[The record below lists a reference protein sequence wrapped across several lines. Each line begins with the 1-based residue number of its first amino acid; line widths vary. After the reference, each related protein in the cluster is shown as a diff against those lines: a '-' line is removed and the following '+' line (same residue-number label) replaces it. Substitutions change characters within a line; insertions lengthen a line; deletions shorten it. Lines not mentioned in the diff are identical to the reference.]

1 MLTLLT
7 LPIGTYWSET
17 GLRQRG
23 LRRDLNKL
31 EPETLY
37 FVLKPNL
44 PPSNSP
50 WTKESGEVNS
60 RPVYRRGNYYLAVA
74 SSNSSDLSPNWVVT
88 SSPGSQSGFMF
99 EKSFLAPKCPHAVYK
114 WRYFSQNLFRTED
127 DDSLAVTCGA
137 SEENKKEGETVS
149 DTEWMQLLHLLCIHG
164 TSFLIPTKPR
174 QAKTDMIMLKAKA
187 SVSLLTIPLDFANH
201 FSILKPI

>member
-1 MLTLLT
+1 M
-7 LPIGTYWSET
+7 
-17 GLRQRG
+17 
-23 LRRDLNKL
+23 
-31 EPETLY
+31 
-37 FVLKPNL
+37 LKPHL
-44 PPSNSP
+44 PLSNSP
-50 WTKESGEVNS
+50 WTKESEEVNS
-60 RPVYRRGNYYLAVA
+60 RPVYRRGNYYLTVA

-149 DTEWMQLLHLLCIHG
+149 DTDRCNFCAELC
-164 TSFLIPTKPR
+164 
-174 QAKTDMIMLKAKA
+174 MLMLNAKA

-201 FSILKPI
+201 FSILTNLRMH